1 VIETLTYSAVLLSRH
16 DWDITEEILRAVT
29 DNSRQIHPL
38 VRYMLVQCTRDLL
51 RDRNSRQLK
60 TVPMSMITC
69 LIDALKLT
77 SSSALGSSETEGDG
91 GSANDEDRSLYGFMR
106 ASHITPR
113 GGKWSGTIVL
123 FEALAHSL
131 HAGAGAHVAAFAK
144 EGGFDMLLSWFLSDA
159 PSTVVALV
167 LWLVLE
173 LVSLAC
179 INGADH
185 APFLEELLTKVSL
198 SAAQRM
204 LLMSMM
210 RTWLHEIKVGPVS
223 HCDGL
228 GHSTV
233 GDGRCAESF

>member
-1 VIETLTYSAVLLSRH
+1 MIETLTYSAVLLSRH

-29 DNSRQIHPL
+29 DDSRQIHPL
-38 VRYMLVQCTRDLL
+38 VRYTLVQCTRDLL

-77 SSSALGSSETEGDG
+77 SAPSSVEAEGDG
-91 GSANDEDRSLYGFMR
+91 GGANDEDRSLYGFMR
-106 ASHITPR
+106 APHITPR

-123 FEALAHSL
+123 FEVLAHSL

-144 EGGFDMLLSWFLSDA
+144 EGGFEMLLKWFLSDA

-210 RTWLHEIKVGPVS
+210 RTWLHEIKVRQIS
-223 HCDGL
+223 HCYDL
-228 GHSTV
+228 V
-233 GDGRCAESF
+233 